1 MNFSGKIQSKKQ
13 EKLKKAKQQ
22 IPGEELSLIRNMI
35 YQKFLE
41 IIKKKKECPFCEIN
55 KKFIIK
61 ENKTAYLTLARAP
74 YTKNHL
80 LVIPKRHI
88 TQFHE
93 LKKREKSDLLD
104 LMIYSL
110 DRIRKKYPAI
120 ETIYKEGEIIS
131 AHKTIP
137 HSHIHLIP
145 MKKSSKAKKD
155 MRILLDEKELEKG
168 IKDIRKLFR

>member
-1 MNFSGKIQSKKQ
+1 
-13 EKLKKAKQQ
+13 
-22 IPGEELSLIRNMI
+22 MI
-35 YQKFLE
+35 YQKFLDM
-41 IIKKKKECPFCEIN
+41 IKKKKECPFCKVN
-55 KKFIIK
+55 KKVVIK

-74 YTKNHL
+74 YVKDHL

-104 LMIYSL
+104 LMIYGL
-110 DRIRKKYPAI
+110 DEMRKKYPAI

-137 HSHIHLIP
+137 HSHMHLIP

-155 MRILLDEKELEKG
+155 MRTILSEKELEKR
-168 IKDIRKLFR
+168 IKDIKRLFKE